1 MNYTLTKN
9 TKNILFGM
17 MGLGVVGL
25 IYAFIAG
32 IDGQRIWANLLVDG
46 LFFTFIA
53 LAGTFF
59 VAVQY
64 AAEAGWSAGLKRIPE
79 AMGQY
84 LPIGGIVIL
93 VIMLGSAF
101 HFNHLYHWMD
111 DYLVQE
117 KTTVQELRDYEGEMQ
132 KHAAHAEHH
141 DVAATEEH
149 VDAHAEAAHG
159 ESAHTEGAKEPHL
172 VAEEI
177 PQRFI
182 DEPVYP
188 VGPEHA
194 FYAQNYASATPTDS
208 IANPHFDEVIAGKS
222 GYLNKP
228 FFFARAIIY
237 LLIWIGFTWFF
248 RKRSLAEDLQG
259 DDVKHKKN
267 MNYAGWFLVFFA
279 VTSSTMAWDWIMSLD
294 PHWFSTLFGWYTFA
308 GMFVTGLTTIT
319 MISIHLK
326 RNGYFQHI
334 NENHLHDLGKFMF
347 AFSVFWTY
355 LWTSQYLLIWYA
367 NIPEEVTYFM
377 DRWENYKFLWVSNLV
392 VNFIFPFLVLMSRD
406 AKRNTGFLMVAGAAI
421 ICGHWLDVFL
431 MVMPATVKANYGI
444 GLLEIG
450 LFVGFAGLFG
460 FVTLT
465 SLTKASLVAKNHPFL
480 DESAHHHV

>member
-9 TKNILFGM
+9 TRNILFGM

-25 IYAFIAG
+25 LYALITG
-32 IDGQRIWANLLVDG
+32 IEGQRIWANLLVNG

-53 LAGTFF
+53 LCGTFF

-64 AAEAGWSAGLKRIPE
+64 AAEAGWSAGFKRIPE

-93 VIMLGSAF
+93 VVLAGSAF

-111 DYLVQE
+111 DFLVKE
-117 KTTVQELRDYEGEMQ
+117 KVTVQELKDYETGLQ
-132 KHAAHAEHH
+132 AHAVHAEHH
-141 DVAATEEH
+141 DAAPAEGH
-149 VDAHAEAAHG
+149 GHDAPAAAPAADKYVSEAKFP
-159 ESAHTEGAKEPHL
+159 E
-172 VAEEI
+172 
-177 PQRFI
+177 
-182 DEPVYP
+182 
-188 VGPEHA
+188 GPEHT
-194 FYAQNYASATPTDS
+194 FYAENYASASAETEIDNPHYDS
-208 IANPHFDEVIAGKS
+208 IIAGKS

-259 DDVKHKKN
+259 DEVKHKKN

-279 VTSSTMAWDWIMSLD
+279 VTSSTMAWDWVMSLD
-294 PHWFSTLFGWYTFA
+294 PHWFSTLFGWYVFA
-308 GMFVTGLTTIT
+308 GMFVTGLTMIT
-319 MISIHLK
+319 LISIHLK

-355 LWTSQYLLIWYA
+355 LWTSQFLLIWYA
-367 NIPEEVTYFM
+367 NIPEEVTYFL
-377 DRWENYKFLWVSNLV
+377 DRWENYKFLWVTNLV
-392 VNFIFPFLVLMSRD
+392 VNFLFPFLVLMSRD
-406 AKRNTGFLMVAGAAI
+406 AKRNMSYLMIAGVVI
-421 ICGHWLDVFL
+421 ICGHWLDVYL
-431 MVMPATVKANYGI
+431 MVMPGTVKANYGI

-450 LFVGFAGLFG
+450 MFAGFAGLFG
-460 FVTLT
+460 YVTLNA
-465 SLTKASLVAKNHPFL
+465 LTKAALVPKNHPFL
-480 DESAHHHV
+480 DEAAHHHV

>member
-9 TKNILFGM
+9 TRNILFGM

-25 IYAFIAG
+25 LYALITG

-53 LAGTFF
+53 LCGTFF
-59 VAVQY
+59 VALQY
-64 AAEAGWSAGLKRIPE
+64 AAEAGWSAGFKRIPE

-84 LPIGGIVIL
+84 LPVGGLVVLVIL
-93 VIMLGSAF
+93 IGSAL

-111 DYLVQE
+111 DYLIKE
-117 KTTVQELRDYEGEMQ
+117 KTTVQDLRDYEASLP
-132 KHAAHAEHH
+132 KHAVHEEHH
-141 DVAATEEH
+141 EAAATTEEH
-149 VDAHAEAAHG
+149 GHEAHG
-159 ESAHTEGAKEPHL
+159 E
-172 VAEEI
+172 VAEVKDKPEDHYTSEAKF
-177 PQRFI
+177 PT
-182 DEPVYP
+182 
-188 VGPEHA
+188 GPEHDL
-194 FYAQNYASATPTDS
+194 YAANYESAAATDT
-208 IANPHFDEVIAGKS
+208 IANPHFDEVLEGKS

-237 LLIWIGFTWFF
+237 LLIWIGFTLFF

-259 DDVKHKKN
+259 DEVKHKKN

-279 VTSSTMAWDWIMSLD
+279 VTSSTMAWDWVMSLD
-294 PHWFSTLFGWYTFA
+294 PHWFSTLFGWYVFA
-308 GMFVTGLTTIT
+308 GMFVTGLTMIT
-319 MISIHLK
+319 LISIHLK

-355 LWTSQYLLIWYA
+355 LWTSQFLLIWYA

-392 VNFIFPFLVLMSRD
+392 INFIFPFLVLMSRD
-406 AKRNTGFLMVAGAAI
+406 AKRNMGFLMVAGGAI

-431 MVMPATVKANYGI
+431 MVMPGTVKANYGI

-450 LFVGFAGLFG
+450 LFAGFAGLFG

-465 SLTKASLVAKNHPFL
+465 SLTKASLVPKNHPFL

>member
-1 MNYTLTKN
+1 
-9 TKNILFGM
+9 

-25 IYAFIAG
+25 LYALITG

-53 LAGTFF
+53 LCGTFF

-64 AAEAGWSAGLKRIPE
+64 AAEAGWSAGFKRIPE

-84 LPIGGIVIL
+84 LPIGGIVVL
-93 VIMLGSAF
+93 VIMAGSAL

-111 DYLVQE
+111 DMLVKE
-117 KTTVQELRDYEGEMQ
+117 KVTVQELRDYETGLQ
-132 KHAAHAEHH
+132 AHSKHAEDHDAANAEAGHESHGGAHAETPPAT
-141 DVAATEEH
+141 DTYKSVAKFPT
-149 VDAHAEAAHG
+149 
-159 ESAHTEGAKEPHL
+159 
-172 VAEEI
+172 
-177 PQRFI
+177 
-182 DEPVYP
+182 
-188 VGPEHA
+188 GPEHEFFA
-194 FYAQNYASATPTDS
+194 ADYSSAAPTDT
-208 IANPHFDEVIAGKS
+208 IANPHFDEIIKGKS

-248 RKRSLAEDLQG
+248 RKRSLAEDLQS
-259 DDVKHKKN
+259 DEVKHKKN

-279 VTSSTMAWDWIMSLD
+279 VTSSTMAWDWVMSLD
-294 PHWFSTLFGWYTFA
+294 PHWFSTLFGWYVFS
-308 GMFVTGLTTIT
+308 GLFVTGLTMIALIT
-319 MISIHLK
+319 IHLK
-326 RNGYFQHI
+326 RNGYFQHV
-334 NENHLHDLGKFMF
+334 NENHLHDLGKFIF

-355 LWTSQYLLIWYA
+355 LWFSQFLLIWYA

-377 DRWENYKFLWVSNLV
+377 DRWENYKFLWVTNLV
-392 VNFIFPFLVLMSRD
+392 ANFIFPFLVLMSRD
-406 AKRNTGFLMVAGAAI
+406 AKRNMVYLAIAGIVI
-421 ICGHWLDVFL
+421 ICGHWLDVFI

-450 LFVGFAGLFG
+450 LFAGFAGLFG

-465 SLTKASLVAKNHPFL
+465 ALTKAALVPKNHPFL